1 MTGTLTLMLSVSLFL
16 GMAGLAAFI
25 WAFKSG
31 QFEDEEKFTHG
42 LLFDGEDELNAARDM
57 EIKKAELEKKRSTEE
72 SDNK

>member
-16 GMAGLAAFI
+16 GLAGLAAFI

-57 EIKKAELEKKRSTEE
+57 ENKKLELEKKQEE
-72 SDNK
+72 KKENR